1 MTNFDHVESEL
12 IRDLCNGNAKPHSG
26 LLAYA
31 TGYIAKLAELD
42 ADDTRIPYAI
52 ADKRIADATRAT
64 DAFDNNQLTDCL
76 SAIREFWS
84 N

>member
-12 IRDLCNGNAKPHSG
+12 IRNLCNGDIEPHSG
-26 LLAYA
+26 LLAFA

-42 ADDTRIPYAI
+42 ADDSDVPYAI
-52 ADKRIADATRAT
+52 ADKRTADATRAT
-64 DAFDNNQLTDCL
+64 DAFDNNQLSDCL
-76 SAIREFWS
+76 TAIREFWS

>member
-12 IRDLCNGNAKPHSG
+12 IRDLCNGNVEPHSG

-42 ADDTRIPYAI
+42 ADDSDIPYAI
-52 ADKRIADATRAT
+52 ADKRTADATRAT
-64 DAFDNNQLTDCL
+64 DAFDGGNYGDCL
-76 SAIREFWS
+76 TAIREFWS

>member
-12 IRDLCNGNAKPHSG
+12 IRDLCNGNVEPHSG

-42 ADDTRIPYAI
+42 ADDSDIPYAI
-52 ADKRIADATRAT
+52 ADKRTADATRAT
-64 DAFDNNQLTDCL
+64 DAFDSGNYGDCL
-76 SAIREFWS
+76 DAIREFWS